1 MKRGDIYYIEIN
13 DEGVTGHEMMKSRP
27 GIIVSRDDHNEAAET
42 VQVVYCSASQHRE
55 LPEHVCIRS
64 TPRPSTA
71 MCEHIYTVDK
81 SRVSRFLG
89 SCTKAEMAALEIGM
103 MSAFGMGGYG
113 LARPETEAEEEPAE
127 RETAPQVQP
136 NLELA
141 VVRTERD
148 TYKRMYESLLDRMS
162 MERRAGA

>member
-81 SRVSRFLG
+81 SRLG
-89 SCTKAEMAALEIGM
+89 NFVGHLTSQELQRLDIGIMVALDIG
-103 MSAFGMGGYG
+103 GGI
-113 LARPETEAEEEPAE
+113 EAENLRGGVLLPRHRSSGSWSAPAASWRPSEPC
-127 RETAPQVQP
+127 TSGC
-136 NLELA
+136 L
-141 VVRTERD
+141 TE
-148 TYKRMYESLLDRMS
+148 
-162 MERRAGA
+162 

>member
-27 GIIVSRDDHNEAAET
+27 GIIVSRDDHNEAAAT

-81 SRVSRFLG
+81 SRLG
-89 SCTKAEMAALEIGM
+89 NFVGHLTPQEMQRLDIGIMVALDIGGGTEPENLRGGVLLHRHRSSGSWSAHAASWRPSEPCTSGCL
-103 MSAFGMGGYG
+103 
-113 LARPETEAEEEPAE
+113 TE
-127 RETAPQVQP
+127 
-136 NLELA
+136 
-141 VVRTERD
+141 
-148 TYKRMYESLLDRMS
+148 
-162 MERRAGA
+162 

>member
-81 SRVSRFLG
+81 SRLG
-89 SCTKAEMAALEIGM
+89 NFVGHLTPQEMQRLDIGIMVALDIG
-103 MSAFGMGGYG
+103 GGTE
-113 LARPETEAEEEPAE
+113 PENLRGGGTPAPTPEQRELE
-127 RETAPQVQP
+127 RTRC
-136 NLELA
+136 ELDTI
-141 VVRTERD
+141 RT
-148 TYKRMYESLLDRMS
+148 MYERLLDRVMG
-162 MERRAGA
+162 RAG

>member
-81 SRVSRFLG
+81 SRLGNFVGHLTPQEMQRLDIGIMVALDIGGGSRVRGKYDGSTLKSLNNGGLKRSELQRTARHVLSFLL
-89 SCTKAEMAALEIGM
+89 K
-103 MSAFGMGGYG
+103 
-113 LARPETEAEEEPAE
+113 
-127 RETAPQVQP
+127 VQS
-136 NLELA
+136 
-141 VVRTERD
+141 VRDKIE
-148 TYKRMYESLLDRMS
+148 K
-162 MERRAGA
+162 

>member
-42 VQVVYCSASQHRE
+42 VQVVYCSASRHRE
-55 LPEHVCIRS
+55 LPEHVGIRS

-81 SRVSRFLG
+81 SRLG
-89 SCTKAEMAALEIGM
+89 SFVGHLTPQELQRLDIGIMVALGIGAGAEAENLR
-103 MSAFGMGGYG
+103 GGG
-113 LARPETEAEEEPAE
+113 TPAPTPEQAELARTRCELETI
-127 RETAPQVQP
+127 RS
-136 NLELA
+136 
-141 VVRTERD
+141 
-148 TYKRMYESLLDRMS
+148 MYEQLLDRVIGA
-162 MERRAGA
+162 RA

>member
-55 LPEHVCIRS
+55 LPEHVGIRS

-81 SRVSRFLG
+81 SRLG
-89 SCTKAEMAALEIGM
+89 SFVGHLTPQELQRLDIGIMVALDIGGGTEPENLRGGVLLHRHRSSGSWSAHAASWRPSEPCTSGCL
-103 MSAFGMGGYG
+103 
-113 LARPETEAEEEPAE
+113 TE
-127 RETAPQVQP
+127 
-136 NLELA
+136 
-141 VVRTERD
+141 
-148 TYKRMYESLLDRMS
+148 
-162 MERRAGA
+162 

>member
-71 MCEHIYTVDK
+71 MCEPH
-81 SRVSRFLG
+81 LH
-89 SCTKAEMAALEIGM
+89 
-103 MSAFGMGGYG
+103 GG
-113 LARPETEAEEEPAE
+113 
-127 RETAPQVQP
+127 QVQTGQLRGTP
-136 NLELA
+136 DAPGDAEAGHRHHGGPGHRRRDGTGKSAGGGTPAPTPEQRELE
-141 VVRTERD
+141 RTRCELETIR
-148 TYKRMYESLLDRMS
+148 TMYERLLDRVMG
-162 MERRAGA
+162 RAG

>member
-27 GIIVSRDDHNEAAET
+27 GIIVSRDDHNETAET

-55 LPEHVCIRS
+55 LPEHVGIRS

-81 SRVSRFLG
+81 SRLG
-89 SCTKAEMAALEIGM
+89 SFVGHLTPQELQRLDIGIMVALGIG
-103 MSAFGMGGYG
+103 AG
-113 LARPETEAEEEPAE
+113 AEAE
-127 RETAPQVQP
+127 
-136 NLELA
+136 NL
-141 VVRTERD
+141 RGGGDSCPD
-148 TYKRMYESLLDRMS
+148 TGTGGAGQNPL
-162 MERRAGA
+162 RAGDHQIHVRAAA